1 MSLARHL
8 EDATAR
14 LEAAA
19 SRIEAAR
26 ERTLSPESLR
36 DWLAALTDYVRA
48 ATDIHAYTNESIHE
62 KLHEIAERGR
72 VKLEP

>member
-8 EDATAR
+8 E
-14 LEAAA
+14 EAAA
-19 SRIEAAR
+19 RLDNASTRIRAVR
-26 ERTLSPESLR
+26 EQPPSLESLR

-48 ATDIHAYTNESIHE
+48 ATDIHAYTNESVHE
-62 KLHEIAERGR
+62 KLREIAERER